1 MRIHFTTT
9 SGYLLV
15 RSITSTAD
23 ATTHTVTCRL
33 AQWAQQS
40 VCPSQTPSQLL
51 VALRKGVGV
60 RVVDEGV
67 VAVAPREGLVSDA
80 EVAVGEELWLSVLLN
95 VLRVFLLLAVGVVR
109 HKKTRWDSNKE
120 RNSLPKGKG
129 AQSMAF
135 LLFDSLF
142 EGGKATKSAPQS
154 KGSVEQRR
162 HFVL

>member
-1 MRIHFTTT
+1 MRIHSTTT

-15 RSITSTAD
+15 RSITNTAD
-23 ATTHTVTCRL
+23 ATKHTVTRGL
-33 AQWAQQS
+33 AQWAQQP

-109 HKKTRWDSNKE
+109 HKKTRWDSNEE
-120 RNSLPKGKG
+120 RNSLPRVRVPK
-129 AQSMAF
+129 AW
-135 LLFDSLF
+135 LFSSSIACLKV
-142 EGGKATKSAPQS
+142 EKRP
-154 KGSVEQRR
+154 SV
-162 HFVL
+162 